1 MIDMAK
7 LRREVIR
14 WILLVSLNSARA
26 SGGASETL
34 LLYMIQA
41 EYPDATPLEIRGQL
55 EYLADRSLI
64 KLSGRME
71 TGLPPSTIAASMWS
85 SIPWTAI
92 QALPAR
98 RRFGRSPDM
107 PKRSSI
113 LLCLKP

>member
-64 KLSGRME
+64 KLEKRPDGNWFADINHRGVDVVEYSVDCDPG
-71 TGLPPSTIAASMWS
+71 IA
-85 SIPWTAI
+85 
-92 QALPAR
+92 R
-98 RRFGRSPDM
+98 
-107 PKRSSI
+107 PKKIWPES
-113 LLCLKP
+113 